1 VQRSEEQPVRS
12 HGGSPPPC
20 CHDFSA
26 PFNPLGPPPWLGD
39 VLEECVGRREHL
51 RYPGH
56 GYEELR
62 EAIALFHGA
71 EPGEVVVSNGAAE
84 ALALLPLLL
93 RARRLVVVEPG
104 FGDHAVQTPAAGLEL
119 ARVAMARDPG
129 GGFVLDAKG
138 LVRMAGEGA
147 VAVLSRPSNPTGYLA
162 PRDLVLDAAR
172 RLAAEGSWLVVDEA
186 FIDLS
191 PGARPLEPGDGLIV
205 VRSLTKTFASPGLR
219 LGYVYAERRLARRLD
234 AARQPWP
241 VGGLEAC
248 VYAGLLVD
256 PRSRGYVQRGRRVVE
271 VEAERIRRVVE
282 RMGLRAY
289 PTRAPFILV
298 EHPQL
303 PHPAMQ
309 EKLVAHGVY
318 VRDASSFYGLGPGYS
333 RVSIRTPGENDV
345 LLRAMERA
353 LQG

>member
-1 VQRSEEQPVRS
+1 MQEDRQLVRS

-26 PFNPLGPPPWLGD
+26 PFNPLGPPPWLGE

-51 RYPGH
+51 RYPSH

-62 EAIALFHGA
+62 EAIAWFHDA

-84 ALALLPLLL
+84 ALMMLPLLL
-93 RARRLVVVEPG
+93 RAKRLVVVEPG
-104 FGDHAVQTPAAGLEL
+104 FGDHAVQAPAAGLEL
-119 ARVAMARDPG
+119 VRVAMARGSG
-129 GGFVLDAKG
+129 GGFVFDAG
-138 LVRMAGEGA
+138 DLVRAAGEGA
-147 VAVLSRPSNPTGYLA
+147 VAVLSRPGNPTGYLA

-172 RLAAEGSWLVVDEA
+172 RLAAKGSWLVVDEA

-219 LGYVYAERRLARRLD
+219 LGYVYAERRLTRRLD

-241 VGGLEAC
+241 IGGLAAC
-248 VYAGLLVD
+248 VYARLLVD
-256 PRSRGYVQRGRRVVE
+256 TRSRDYVQRGRRVVE
-271 VEAERIRRVVE
+271 VEAPRIRRALE
-282 RMGLRAY
+282 QIGLRAY
-289 PTRAPFILV
+289 HTRAPFMLV

-309 EKLVAHGVY
+309 ERLMTHGVY

-353 LQG
+353 LQC